1 MFKQFPPIRPYSKQF
16 IDVTAPHKLYVEES
30 GNPDGIPV
38 LFIHGGPGAGTTSS
52 DRCFFDPEKYR
63 IILFDQRGSG
73 LSTPHARLEDN
84 NTAALID
91 DIESIRQTLKIDR
104 WVIFGGSWGSTL
116 GLLYAQS
123 YPKLIMGLILRG
135 IFLCRDEDINWFYQ
149 DGAER
154 IFPDYWQ
161 QYLQLIPESERGDM
175 LSAYY
180 KRLTGDNELERMAA
194 AKAWSIREGHCA
206 TLHNNPDVVDRFA
219 NPHMALAMAR
229 IEAHYFINNA
239 FLQPDQIINNAAKLK
254 DIPGTIIHG
263 RYDMVCPVN
272 QAFALSAAWPN
283 AKLEIIANAGHSSTE
298 RGIIDA
304 LVRATNNLAY
314 QFECNNVD

>member
-1 MFKQFPPIRPYSKQF
+1 
-16 IDVTAPHKLYVEES
+16 
-30 GNPDGIPV
+30 
-38 LFIHGGPGAGTTSS
+38 
-52 DRCFFDPEKYR
+52 
-63 IILFDQRGSG
+63 
-73 LSTPHARLEDN
+73 
-84 NTAALID
+84 
-91 DIESIRQTLKIDR
+91 
-104 WVIFGGSWGSTL
+104 
-116 GLLYAQS
+116 
-123 YPKLIMGLILRG
+123 
-135 IFLCRDEDINWFYQ
+135 
-149 DGAER
+149 
-154 IFPDYWQ
+154 
-161 QYLQLIPESERGDM
+161 M

-194 AKAWSIREGHCA
+194 AKAWSIWEGRCA
-206 TLHNNPDVVDRFA
+206 TLHSNPDVVDRFA

-298 RGIIDA
+298 RGITDA

-314 QFECNNVD
+314 QLECNNVD